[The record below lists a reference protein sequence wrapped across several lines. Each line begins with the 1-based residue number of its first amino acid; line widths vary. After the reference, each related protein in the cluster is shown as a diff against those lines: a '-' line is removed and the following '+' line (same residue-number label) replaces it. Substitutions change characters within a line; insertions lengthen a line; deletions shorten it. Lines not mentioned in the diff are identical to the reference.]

1 MFPLGGFSSTVEPFG
16 QHQDHIYPGKM
27 HTRSPTGGLPLA
39 TLSNRLPIMSAHIMK
54 ASISLVAVATSAG
67 SLFVISWIGLALLGF

>member
-1 MFPLGGFSSTVEPFG
+1 M
-16 QHQDHIYPGKM
+16 PGPK
-27 HTRSPTGGLPLA
+27 PKKPLA
-39 TLSNRLPIMSAHIMK
+39 ECLWRLLFLNRLPVMSDQVIK